1 MTQQD
6 FNPITNNLKPL
17 SHRLEDGWSLSGQR
31 SSPWKEWTGR
41 LRERQ
46 LSFFRPS
53 RRDGTGSN
61 RPPIKELHRSA
72 NNPHGPGASSSKD
85 SPCRSHGAGRI
96 DSARHSVRP
105 SDAEFFEALDW
116 LLALAKSRARNRD

>member
-6 FNPITNNLKPL
+6 FNPITNNSKPL
-17 SHRLEDGWSLSGQR
+17 SRRLEDGWSLSGQR
-31 SSPWKEWTGR
+31 STPWKGWTGR

-85 SPCRSHGAGRI
+85 SPCPSNEAGRS
-96 DSARHSVRP
+96 DSP
-105 SDAEFFEALDW
+105 SHWPGDSDE
-116 LLALAKSRARNRD
+116 SS

>member
-6 FNPITNNLKPL
+6 FNPITTNSKPL
-17 SHRLEDGWSLSGQR
+17 SRRSEDGWSLSGQR
-31 SSPWKEWTGR
+31 SSPWKGWTGR

-46 LSFFRPS
+46 LSYFDPS

-61 RPPIKELHRSA
+61 RPPIEGSHRSA

-85 SPCRSHGAGRI
+85 SPCRSSEAVRG
-96 DSARHSVRP
+96 DSPSHRP
-105 SDAEFFEALDW
+105 GDSDE
-116 LLALAKSRARNRD
+116 SR